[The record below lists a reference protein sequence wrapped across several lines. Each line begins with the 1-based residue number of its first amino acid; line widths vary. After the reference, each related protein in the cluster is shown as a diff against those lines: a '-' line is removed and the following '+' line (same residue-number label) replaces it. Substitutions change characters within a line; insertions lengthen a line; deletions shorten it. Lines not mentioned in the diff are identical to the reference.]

1 MNNKNKTVKAYVSEA
16 ISDVPYNCYSTTKT
30 VRINAFEKV
39 RLDGFWHAVGVG
51 NDLASSLLY
60 IKGFRPLAH

>member
-1 MNNKNKTVKAYVSEA
+1 MNHENKTVKAYVLEA
-16 ISDVPYNCYSTTKT
+16 ISVPYNCYSTTKT

-39 RLDGFWHAVGVG
+39 RLDGFWHAAGVG